1 MILADKII
9 RHRKKNGWSQ
19 EELADKLNVS
29 RQAVSK
35 WESAQSIPELE
46 KILALAYLFGVSTD
60 YLIKDEIED
69 DELADETREE
79 PKRKITIEKA
89 NEYLEMRK
97 KSAVQIALAVL
108 LCILSPIALFI
119 LGEIAEEEMLGIGE
133 DIAGAVGLLV
143 MFGFVLCAVPIFIW
157 CGFKNKMYTFLD
169 ENEDFELGYGVK
181 GMVEEH
187 KKRFEGV
194 YVKCNI
200 IATCLCVFAP
210 IPLIISGFLESDFI
224 SVIMLA
230 LMFLIAGAAVFLY
243 LSVGIRQASMEKLL
257 SEGNYTK
264 TAKRRNGLKDTVGFV
279 YWGVIVAIYLAWSF
293 ISDKWHVAAIVF
305 GIGAIVFPAVMRI
318 CDYISDKTDK

>member
-19 EELADKLNVS
+19 EELAEKLNVS

-69 DELADETREE
+69 EAPGDSLPTEGI
-79 PKRKITIEKA
+79 RKITIENA
-89 NEYLEMRK
+89 NEYLGMRK
-97 KSAVQIALAVL
+97 KAAGQIALAVL
-108 LCILSPIALFI
+108 LCILSPITLFI
-119 LGEIAEEEMLGIGE
+119 LSAIAESGAFGIGE
-133 DIAGAVGLLV
+133 NVAGIIGLSV
-143 MFGFVLCAVPIFIW
+143 MFLFVFCAVPIFIW
-157 CGFKNKMYTFLD
+157 CGFKNETYAFLD

-318 CDYISDKTDK
+318 CDYISDKTHK